1 MVNVGIV
8 GFGYAGKCFHSY
20 LVNITEGLNLYAI
33 VSSSEEKRK
42 EAENNYGVRTYEKI
56 DQLLEDDNVSLV
68 VLATPHYTHCPLAIK
83 AIEAG
88 KNVVVDKIMCMN
100 GKEADEMV
108 KKAKEKK
115 VVLSVFQNRR
125 WDWDFLTVK
134 KIIEEGIIGKV
145 HRIESTITG
154 YKKPKGW
161 RGIKEESGGILFDWG
176 AHLVDQAMIIGNYE
190 IDSVWCEIQDFGK
203 WEDVNIGNF
212 GRIVMNFKNGLVYEI
227 MISNCLKF
235 EKPRWLIYGDCGT
248 AVKYGIDP
256 QERAMLKGNIEE
268 ADEPVENF
276 TRIWKESNG
285 DFELIVMPS
294 IRGNWK
300 SYYQNISDVLNKG
313 EELFVKAEECR
324 KCMFVFDAA
333 LRSNEKKKTE
343 KVLIPPL

>member
-256 QERAMLKGNIEE
+256 QERAMLKGNIEK

-324 KCMFVFDAA
+324 KCMYVFDAA

>member
-42 EAENNYGVRTYEKI
+42 EAENIYGVRTYEKI

-324 KCMFVFDAA
+324 KCMYVFDAA